1 MTETLTYDPTPA
13 DAPELS
19 DEEKNSLEVA
29 EKLGQEESEL
39 ILGKFKN
46 AEELEKAYVE
56 LEKKQGTEDEVEET
70 VDEEPDEQSPGVSLI
85 TSASDEYFANE
96 GKLSQDTMDK
106 FTEMSSKDLVAAYME
121 IQAKN
126 PDVQNQV
133 SAPDL
138 TDAEVNSIMNS
149 VGGDKAY
156 DTITNWARDNLEDKQ
171 LDAFNTLINS
181 GNATAIQLAVNGL
194 KSEYETA
201 NGYEGRMLTGK
212 AAQSSGDVFRS
223 QAEVVKAMS
232 DSRYEKDP
240 AYRKDIYDKLER
252 SDLAF

>member
-85 TSASDEYFANE
+85 TSA
-96 GKLSQDTMDK
+96 
-106 FTEMSSKDLVAAYME
+106 
-121 IQAKN
+121 
-126 PDVQNQV
+126 
-133 SAPDL
+133 
-138 TDAEVNSIMNS
+138 
-149 VGGDKAY
+149 
-156 DTITNWARDNLEDKQ
+156 
-171 LDAFNTLINS
+171 
-181 GNATAIQLAVNGL
+181 
-194 KSEYETA
+194 
-201 NGYEGRMLTGK
+201 
-212 AAQSSGDVFRS
+212 
-223 QAEVVKAMS
+223 
-232 DSRYEKDP
+232 
-240 AYRKDIYDKLER
+240 
-252 SDLAF
+252 